1 MRAEEAARRRIERNI
16 HDGVQQ
22 DLVALIGQAGHVRTQ
37 FDRNREGVAEEL
49 VLLQGGLERVLS
61 DLRELASG
69 IHQPPD
75 RGLLTAVEALAARNP
90 VPVVVRA
97 DPSLRDLRFAEE
109 LEGAGY
115 YIIAESLA
123 NTLKHADA
131 SHVEV
136 TLARSNGQLLITIS
150 DDGNGFEQPPP
161 LGNGLANLSERLAA
175 LGGELEVASSLG
187 HGTTVSASLSM
198 ASSGEMT

>member
-1 MRAEEAARRRIERNI
+1 
-16 HDGVQQ
+16 
-22 DLVALIGQAGHVRTQ
+22 
-37 FDRNREGVAEEL
+37 VAEEL
-49 VLLQGGLERVLS
+49 VLLQGGLERVLN

-69 IHQPPD
+69 IHPSLLRD
-75 RGLLTAVEALAARNP
+75 RGLLPAVEALAARNL

-97 DPSLRDLRFAEE
+97 DPSLRDLRLAEE

-131 SHVEV
+131 SRVEV

-150 DDGNGFEQPPP
+150 DDGNGFEQPTP

-175 LGGELEVASSLG
+175 LGGELEVASSPG
-187 HGTTVSASLSM
+187 RGTTVSAILSV
-198 ASSGEMT
+198 ASNQEKT